1 MTPMRVR
8 TTYFACVSKR
18 VRNKSSMNKPK
29 KEKKTKTTRTCK
41 INIINMKNQGYS
53 SPEYFASLEKIFIHP
68 EFSRLCRKY
77 FLACKLQNNGPLI
90 RQ

>member
-1 MTPMRVR
+1 
-8 TTYFACVSKR
+8 
-18 VRNKSSMNKPK
+18 MNESK
-29 KEKKTKTTRTCK
+29 KEKNTKMTRTCK
-41 INIINMKNQGYS
+41 INIISMKNQS
-53 SPEYFASLEKIFIHP
+53 SSAPEYFASLEKIFIHP